1 LGAGGIAAADEEGA
15 GGDAAAA
22 GAPEGTGVIRVD
34 PGPEGDKRDVG
45 AVDKVDEGARPEGRP
60 GMLGRPMIDLL
71 SPDKEAPPRE
81 SEYVVGTLA
90 CES

>member
-1 LGAGGIAAADEEGA
+1 LGAGGIAAADEEV
-15 GGDAAAA
+15 AAA
-22 GAPEGTGVIRVD
+22 GAPEGTGVIGVD

-71 SPDKEAPPRE
+71 SPDREAPPRE